1 MCPGALCILCLRQ
14 HPASCIAIRTVGW
27 SRQVSEQALRLELNV
42 CDVFGTDRN
51 SRTQLA
57 AAAPHS
63 CQSELP
69 EPECDFKQT
78 KFYEDHIA
86 RSEPIGMAT
95 FEVRSELV
103 DDFC

>member
-1 MCPGALCILCLRQ
+1 MFLGQTETA
-14 HPASCIAIRTVGW
+14 
-27 SRQVSEQALRLELNV
+27 E
-42 CDVFGTDRN
+42 RN
-51 SRTQLA
+51 LQLLP
-57 AAAPHS
+57 PHS

-95 FEVRSELV
+95 FEVRSELL
-103 DDFC
+103 DDFCWANNRSKFLWELDLLLTEPDLLQ